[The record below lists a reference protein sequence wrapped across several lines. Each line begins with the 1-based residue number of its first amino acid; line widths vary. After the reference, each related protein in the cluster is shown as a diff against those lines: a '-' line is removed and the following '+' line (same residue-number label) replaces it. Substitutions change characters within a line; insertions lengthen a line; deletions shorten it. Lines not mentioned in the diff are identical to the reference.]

1 MPIIN
6 TLSIPKPGL
15 KTAVIEALY
24 NEILTNSNNYYYFLG
39 KTLEYGEGDVLE
51 APDATIK
58 YETET
63 RNEMIFLKKITT
75 ADVSYIIPRYNW
87 ESGEVFDMYDDYIG
101 HIINFSNITFGA
113 SSATVTATNH
123 GLVVGDVVN
132 VYGVTPSGYNGTHTI
147 TAAAAN
153 SFNFSLTIGNP
164 GPWQGGGTIITC
176 STLGSTSIESSKF
189 YCVTDEFHVY
199 KCLDNNYGAPSTVK
213 PYSTTHRLLKLSDG
227 YTWKYMYTIPVSSRN
242 KFLTLTDMPV
252 TTAIKNQYYSRGSIT
267 SVTINE
273 YGTEYDIDDT
283 SLEVFGNG
291 RLTDN
296 GTKIIGVSINTPG
309 TGYVTPPTV
318 IIDPPYTF
326 TAFETEKDYLLGQY
340 VEHENNIYE
349 VVSPGTSGLSSPT
362 HTSSEP
368 VYNGTVALKWAG
380 RIATATATL
389 DGDAVDTIV
398 LDGII
403 GYINITNPGYGYS
416 DDPLPT
422 ITISGDGVD
431 ADVIARVI
439 NTRIAGVTIV
449 NRGTDYT
456 NASVTIDPPRT
467 DDTAWVSQATVAL
480 NNIISNSGKYY
491 QVTTINSSTAVT
503 FQDIGDT
510 VTLNSHGFVNG
521 NTIKFA
527 SIASTTGIS
536 TNTVYYIVNKTDN
549 TFKVSTSLGGSALPL
564 TTNGTGTIV
573 KLGTSAPTH
582 TVGTA
587 TNGNVTLT
595 YVAAD
600 ATAAVELYYGYG
612 YNAQPTVIVSQS
624 PVKTEIIGFEI
635 LEQGEGYA
643 GPAVTFTDTGDL
655 VTRTAHGFV
664 NGDTV
669 RFSSITTTT
678 GISIN
683 TTYYVINK
691 TDNTFKV
698 ALTSTGSPISL
709 TNNGTGNLS
718 PLATISAPNLS
729 VEDGGL
735 QAEVSL
741 TVVGGEITGVVIDEP
756 GYGYTIPPTITI
768 TSISGSGFIAT
779 VNIGISASAS
789 VSTQNT
795 KAKLIPII
803 ENGQIVSVIAQDPGI
818 GYTTAS
824 VVAVMA
830 GHTGIEAQLVANLS
844 VGDLNSNQANIEL
857 LAIPGTVDA
866 IKMTNRGSGY
876 TSGAAIITIDG
887 DGTGAAAEATVVGG
901 VITKITMTN
910 YGSGYTKAFVTIN
923 APNEEDGVQATART
937 IVSPPRGHSSNSI
950 IELYAKDISLY
961 SAISNEKNQGFTVS
975 NDYRQLGILKNPQSF
990 SATTRF
996 NNTVGS
1002 ACYSVA
1008 VNYTGVTTIDIDSLV
1023 LDSNDHEFRVV
1034 AVTLG
1039 VNKATLLL
1047 QSLDNEPIVAGQNL
1061 FYDGDTMTVTNV
1073 TAPSVNKYSGS
1084 LIFIDNRNAFLPSS
1098 EETVSIKTAIRF

>member
-1 MPIIN
+1 MSIIN

-39 KTLEYGEGDVLE
+39 KTLEYGDGDVLE
-51 APDATIK
+51 TPEPTIK
-58 YETET
+58 YAANT
-63 RNEMIFLKKITT
+63 RDEMIFFKKITT

-101 HIINFSNITFGA
+101 HIINFTDMEYGTQSI
-113 SSATVTATNH
+113 TVTAANH
-123 GLVVGDVVN
+123 GLVTGDVVN
-132 VYGVTPSGYNGTHTI
+132 ITGATPNGYNGTHTVI
-147 TAAAAN
+147 AYSTNNFTVELTTAD
-153 SFNFSLTIGNP
+153 P
-164 GPWQGGGTIITC
+164 GPWQTGGTIVTC
-176 STLGSTSIESSKF
+176 STLGSTLIETSKF

-242 KFLTLTDMPV
+242 KFMTLTDMPV

-296 GTKIIGVSINTPG
+296 GLKINGVSINAPG

-326 TAFETEKDYLLGQY
+326 TAFETEEDYLLGQY

-403 GYINITNPGYGYS
+403 GYVNITNPGYGYS

-422 ITISGDGVD
+422 ISISGDGVD
-431 ADVIARVI
+431 ADVIARVV

-467 DDTAWVSQATVAL
+467 DDDPWVSEATVAL
-480 NNIISNSGKYY
+480 NDIISSSGKYY
-491 QVTTINSSTAVT
+491 QVTNVDDGTTLGT
-503 FQDIGDT
+503 FSP
-510 VTLNSHGFVNG
+510 SHTEGVAVNG
-521 NTIKFA
+521 D
-527 SIASTTGIS
+527 
-536 TNTVYYIVNKTDN
+536 VE
-549 TFKVSTSLGGSALPL
+549 
-564 TTNGTGTIV
+564 
-573 KLGTSAPTH
+573 
-582 TVGTA
+582 
-587 TNGNVTLT
+587 LT

-600 ATAAVELYYGYG
+600 ATAEVELYYGYG
-612 YNAQPTVIVSQS
+612 YNAQPTVIIGQS
-624 PVKTEIIGFEI
+624 PVKTEVIGFEI
-635 LEQGEGYA
+635 LDVGQDYA

-691 TDNTFKV
+691 TNDTFQV
-698 ALTSTGSPISL
+698 ALTPTGSAIAL
-709 TNNGTGNLS
+709 TNNGTGSLS
-718 PLATISAPNLS
+718 PLAAISAPNLS
-729 VEDGGL
+729 VEDGGV

-756 GYGYTIPPTITI
+756 GYGYTTPPTITI
-768 TSISGSGFIAT
+768 TSTTGSGFIAN
-779 VNIGISASAS
+779 VNIGKNASGS
-789 VSTQNT
+789 VSTQST

-824 VVAVMA
+824 VVAVMG
-830 GHTGIEAQLVANLS
+830 GHTGVEAQLVANLS
-844 VGDLNSNQANIEL
+844 VGDLNTNQANIEL
-857 LAIPGTVDA
+857 LAVPGTVDA
-866 IKMTNRGSGY
+866 IKMTNGGSGY

-887 DGTGAAAEATVVGG
+887 DGTGAEAEATVVGG
-901 VITKITMTN
+901 IITKITMTN
-910 YGSGYTKAFVTIN
+910 HGTGYTKASVSIN
-923 APNEEDGVQATART
+923 APDEETGVQATART
-937 IVSPPRGHSSNSI
+937 IVSPPRGHSANSI
-950 IELYAKDISLY
+950 TELYAKDISLY
-961 SAISNEKNQGFTVS
+961 SAISNEKNQGFTVA
-975 NDYRQLGILKNPQSF
+975 NDYRQLGILKNPQNF

-996 NNTVGS
+996 NSTVGS
-1002 ACYSVA
+1002 ACYSVSA
-1008 VNYTGVTTIDIDSLV
+1008 NYTGVTTIDLDSLV
-1023 LDSNDHEFRVV
+1023 VDSNDHEFRIV
-1034 AVTLG
+1034 AATLG
-1039 VNKATLLL
+1039 VNKVTLLL
-1047 QSLDNEPIVAGQNL
+1047 QSLDNAAITSGQNL
-1061 FYDGDTMTVTNV
+1061 FYGEDTMTVTNV
-1073 TAPSVNKYSGS
+1073 TAPNVNKYSGN
-1084 LIFIDNRNAFLPSS
+1084 LIFIDNRNAFLPSDQ
-1098 EETVSIKTAIRF
+1098 ETVSIKTAIRF